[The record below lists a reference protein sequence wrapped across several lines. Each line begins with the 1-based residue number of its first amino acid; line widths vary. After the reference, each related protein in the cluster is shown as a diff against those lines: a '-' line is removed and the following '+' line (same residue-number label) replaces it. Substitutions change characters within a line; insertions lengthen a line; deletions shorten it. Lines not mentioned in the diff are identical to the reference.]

1 MMEDF
6 NRQTVINN
14 LMTLVQN
21 SGMKVGDVEK
31 KLGVSA
37 GYLSRLSKKENES
50 ALSAEFIWKISQL
63 FGVSVDTLV
72 REDLEQEDKMVG
84 YMRKFIGKLAAK
96 TTSGELV
103 WTPITVNQINN
114 MLMGNSQ
121 PRFPV
126 AYYRKAHFPKEQ
138 PSPADDPI
146 RIDNALA
153 CFDDMKVVSAAY
165 GGIFVNPQGSVYY
178 TILGDGPDA
187 KRIYLACYCT
197 DGETGPEEFFELM
210 FVDSDI
216 EADWWN
222 SQDNAE
228 YCPVNSKAE
237 IPPYVEEVCNTYA
250 TAWQPIQNEMRDLYR
265 TVKGHEDDIQLSTSV
280 KSTIDQ
286 FMADDDEL
294 PF

>member
-1 MMEDF
+1 MEDF
-6 NRQTVINN
+6 NRQTVIKN

-84 YMRKFIGKLAAK
+84 YMRKFIGKLAEK

-121 PRFPV
+121 TQFPV
-126 AYYRKAHFPKEQ
+126 AYYRKAHFPAEQ
-138 PSPADDPI
+138 PSPSDDPI

-153 CFDDMKVVSAAY
+153 CYDDMKVVSAAY
-165 GGIFVNPQGSVYY
+165 GGIIVNPQGSVYY
-178 TILGDGPDA
+178 TTIGDGQAA
-187 KRIYLACYCT
+187 KRLYLACYCT
-197 DGETGPEEFFELM
+197 DGETGSEEFFELM
-210 FVDSDI
+210 FVDPDR
-216 EADWWN
+216 EDEWWHDQQN
-222 SQDNAE
+222 DE
-228 YCPVNSKAE
+228 YYPINGKAE

>member
-6 NRQTVINN
+6 NRQTVIKN

-50 ALSAEFIWKISQL
+50 ALSAEFIWKISQV
-63 FGVSVDTLV
+63 FNVSVDTLV
-72 REDLEQEDKMVG
+72 REDMEQEDKMIG
-84 YMRKFIGKLAAK
+84 YMRKFIGKLAEK

-121 PRFPV
+121 LQFPV
-126 AYYRKAHFPKEQ
+126 AYYRKAKFPTEQ
-138 PSPADDPI
+138 PHPSDDPI

-153 CFDDMKVVSAAY
+153 CYDDMKVVSAAY
-165 GGIFVNPQGSVYY
+165 GGIIVNPQGSVYC
-178 TILGDGPDA
+178 TTLGDGQAA
-187 KRIYLACYCT
+187 KRLYLAYYCT
-197 DGETGPEEFFELM
+197 EGMTGSEEFYELM
-210 FVDSDI
+210 FVDPDA
-216 EADWWN
+216 EHDWWH
-222 SQDNAE
+222 SQDYDE
-228 YCPVNSKAE
+228 YRQVNGKGE
-237 IPPYVEEVCNTYA
+237 IPPYVEEVCNTFA
-250 TAWQPIQNEMRDLYR
+250 NAWQPISNEMRDLYR
-265 TVKGHEDDIQLSTSV
+265 TVRGHEDDIQLSTSV

>member
-14 LMTLVQN
+14 LMTLIQN

-50 ALSAEFIWKISQL
+50 ALSAEFIWKISQV

-72 REDLEQEDKMVG
+72 RENLEQEDKMID
-84 YMRKFIGKLAAK
+84 YMRKFIGKLADK

-121 PRFPV
+121 VHFPV
-126 AYYRKAHFPKEQ
+126 AYYRRAHFPTEQ
-138 PSPADDPI
+138 PGPSDDPV

-153 CFDDMKVVSAAY
+153 CYDDMKVVSAAY
-165 GGIFVNPQGSVYY
+165 GGIIVNPQGSVYY
-178 TILGDGPDA
+178 TTLGVGPGA
-187 KRIYLACYCT
+187 QTIYLAYYCT
-197 DGETGPEEFFELM
+197 EGEMGSEEFYELM
-210 FVDSDI
+210 FVDSDV
-216 EADWWN
+216 ESDWWN
-222 SQDNAE
+222 SQDNEE
-228 YCPVNSKAE
+228 YRPVNGKAE

-250 TAWQPIQNEMRDLYR
+250 TAWQPIRNEMRDLYR
-265 TVKGHEDDIQLSTSV
+265 IVKGHEDDIQLSNSV

-286 FMADDDEL
+286 FMSDDEL